1 VCSSKGPRQL
11 KTLLDGLINR
21 GRFRM
26 GENRTW
32 SLANGQGG
40 TKERIKKKEGECKEC
55 GSLQGARK
63 GNWELRGRGRLY
75 SAKEGV
81 RLHALPHRPRNGRSS
96 FTRPKSILHNA
107 AAVQGSPTLQCLLL
121 RCLQVIAAR
130 SCWALA
136 DTLWW
141 ALRGCDSYTALS

>member
-1 VCSSKGPRQL
+1 
-11 KTLLDGLINR
+11 
-21 GRFRM
+21 M

-40 TKERIKKKEGECKEC
+40 TKERIKKKEGRCKEC

-81 RLHALPHRPRNGRSS
+81 RLHALPHRPRNGRSAS
-96 FTRPKSILHNA
+96 RGRSQFCITQQPSKGVPPCNVFYYA
-107 AAVQGSPTLQCLLL
+107 ACRQLL
-121 RCLQVIAAR
+121 RAIAGPWLTRFGGLLGLMRLLHSLMPSSRLGHATAVPPTSCCL
-130 SCWALA
+130 
-136 DTLWW
+136 
-141 ALRGCDSYTALS
+141 